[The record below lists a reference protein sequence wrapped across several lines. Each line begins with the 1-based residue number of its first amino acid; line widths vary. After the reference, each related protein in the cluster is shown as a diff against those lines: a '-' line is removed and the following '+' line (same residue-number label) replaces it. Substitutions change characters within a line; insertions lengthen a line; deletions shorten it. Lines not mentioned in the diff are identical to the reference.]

1 MIIEISIDDL
11 SDRYSNTLHA
21 YETEKDITKLPLY
34 DKIKQYRSS
43 KRLDWKG
50 ASDKDIYNNN
60 LKELV
65 IPHCFPLF
73 GNYQNTIRQ

>member
-11 SDRYSNTLHA
+11 SDRYSNTLQA

-43 KRLDWKG
+43 KRLDWKS
-50 ASDKDIYNNN
+50 ASDKDIYNN
-60 LKELV
+60 V
-65 IPHCFPLF
+65 SDS
-73 GNYQNTIRQ
+73 